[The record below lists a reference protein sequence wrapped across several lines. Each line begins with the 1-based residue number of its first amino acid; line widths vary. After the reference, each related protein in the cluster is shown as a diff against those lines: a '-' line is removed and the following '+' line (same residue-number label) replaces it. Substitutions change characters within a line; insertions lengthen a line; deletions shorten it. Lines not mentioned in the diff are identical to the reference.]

1 MQGLTFDIA
10 VERLLDLL
18 PLLGMT
24 VLAIIILEPAL
35 YLLLT
40 RVFKTKYAL
49 PFTLVAPAVVALAIF
64 TVYPFVFNIQLAFSD
79 LRLKTI
85 SCYISEENITNA
97 PCSLGQAALNADANI
112 NLDEIP
118 VRAEPSETAEVAF
131 TLQDGD
137 EVRVTGRSKAVGY
150 TALTGFAT
158 SETGTVCNPLDA
170 ACVQRQREAE
180 AALKVQDERYWWE
193 IKTSSGQVGWIPDVT
208 FFMSG
213 DADVYAESAA
223 AGDILGSVIS
233 GEQVRLV
240 KRESEMWYQ
249 IETADGTI
257 GWVIA
262 EPRKV
267 NLYIPAETLTLY
279 DDQST
284 DSEVVGEISAA
295 QEVNMLRDQPLTW
308 YEVETGE
315 GTAWINAELR
325 VTELYRPSGDVPLF
339 SEANFLM
346 EQTVTLTADQ
356 NARLTSRQTETWYEV
371 SDLSGQRG
379 WVNVQPETVEAFEI
393 QEPQDILSAAEGTDI
408 QVLGSVEA
416 GELVVNLSSTTV
428 EDTIWYFIQTDQNVT
443 GWVKAT
449 PEAFTDIVIVSE
461 TTAMIANLES
471 NLVIA
476 TLPGGTQVEEF
487 DSSELTWYE
496 LRLED
501 GTSGFTNSEPDSIIE
516 QYAAPAEISAYAA
529 FNDTSNVVTTI
540 AEDTEINILSTQDA
554 PWYQI
559 QTRDEARLLGW
570 VNADPAEVR
579 TIFTNSEDGP
589 LHAEPSHLAET
600 LAEIQSG
607 DTVQVKDD
615 QLRYWHQ
622 IRTETGIVGWVEA
635 VPKERVTTD
644 REIVLYSLEYGWNNL
659 KQVFVDEDPE
669 TGEILGWGRLLQTEN
684 STFPR
689 LMRTTLIWTSF
700 NVIFHLLFG
709 MILALI
715 LNQKGLKGTGIY
727 RAIIVLPWAIPQ
739 VIIALAWRGEFNFQF
754 GFVNALVQELGFEPI
769 QWLFKPTPALVA
781 VTFVNIWLGVPF
793 YVVTLL
799 GGLQSI
805 APDYYEAASMDGA
818 NSFQRFKNITV
829 PLIRPVAVPIVTLDV
844 IWTFNN
850 FNVIF
855 LITGGE
861 PNESTNI
868 LVTALYN
875 AAFGPNGQ
883 FRLGFASAF
892 SLVIFVVLILFA
904 SVWITQSGA
913 LKGIY
918 EK

>member
-18 PLLGMT
+18 PLIGIT
-24 VLAIIILEPAL
+24 VLGIIILEPAL
-35 YLLLT
+35 YFLLT
-40 RVFKTKYAL
+40 KVFKTKYAL
-49 PFTLVAPAVVALAIF
+49 PFTLVAPAVIALAIF
-64 TVYPFVFNIQLAFSD
+64 TVYPFIFNIQLAFSD

-85 SCYISEENITNA
+85 SCYIPDENITNA
-97 PCSLGQAALNADANI
+97 PCSLGQAALNADVNI

-118 VRAEPSETAEVAF
+118 VRVEPSETSEVAF
-131 TLQDGD
+131 TLQNGD

-150 TALTGFAT
+150 TTITGFAT
-158 SETGTVCNPLDA
+158 TETGTVCNPLDA

-180 AALKVQDERYWWE
+180 AALKVQDERDWWE
-193 IKTSSGQVGWIPDVT
+193 IKTSDGEMGWIPDST
-208 FFMSG
+208 FFMSAGG
-213 DADVYAESAA
+213 DLYEESAA
-223 AGDILGSVIS
+223 GGEVIGSVVS

-240 KRESEMWYQ
+240 KREGEMWYQ
-249 IETADGTI
+249 IETTDGTV
-257 GWVIA
+257 GWVTA
-262 EPRKV
+262 EPRQV

-279 DDQST
+279 DDQSA

-295 QEVNMLRDQPLTW
+295 QEVNMLRNQPLTW
-308 YEVETGE
+308 YEVETPE
-315 GTAWINAELR
+315 GTAWVNAELT
-325 VTELYRPSGDVPLF
+325 VTELYHPSEDVPLF
-339 SEANFLM
+339 SEANYLS
-346 EQTVTLTADQ
+346 EPAVTLPADQ
-356 NARLTSRQTETWYEV
+356 NARIASRQTETWYEV
-371 SDLSGQRG
+371 SDLVGQRG
-379 WVNVQPETVEAFEI
+379 WVNVEPDTVEAFEI
-393 QEPQDILSAAEGTDI
+393 SESQDILSATEGEDVQI
-408 QVLGSVEA
+408 LGRVES

-428 EDTIWYFIQTDQNVT
+428 EDTIWYYIQTDQNVK
-443 GWVKAT
+443 GWIQAT
-449 PEAFTDIVIVSE
+449 PEAFTDIVIVSD
-461 TTAMIANLES
+461 TTPLIADLES
-471 NLVIA
+471 NLIVA

-487 DSSELTWYE
+487 DTGELTWYE

-501 GTSGFTNSEPDSIIE
+501 GTSGFTNIEPESVIE
-516 QYAAPAEISAYAA
+516 RYAAPTEINAYAA
-529 FNDTSNVVTTI
+529 FNDTSEIVATF
-540 AEDTEINILSTQDA
+540 AEDTDLNVLNTQDA
-554 PWYQI
+554 PWYQV

-570 VNADPAEVR
+570 VNAEPADVR
-579 TIFTNSEDGP
+579 SIFTNSEDGP
-589 LHAEPSHLAET
+589 LHPEPSRLSET
-600 LAEIQSG
+600 LGEVASG
-607 DTVQVKDD
+607 ATITPQD
-615 QLRYWHQ
+615 QEQRYWHQ
-622 IRTETGIVGWVEA
+622 IRTEAGLVGWVEA
-635 VPKERVTTD
+635 VPEQRVTTD

-659 KQVFVDEDPE
+659 KRVFVDEDPE

-700 NVIFHLLFG
+700 NVLFHLIFG

-715 LNQKGLKGTGIY
+715 LNQKDLKFTGIY
-727 RAIIVLPWAIPQ
+727 RAIIILPWAIPQ

-754 GFVNALVQELGFEPI
+754 GFVNALVQELGFEPV
-769 QWLFKPTPALVA
+769 QWLFRPTPALVA

-793 YVVTLL
+793 YLVTLL

-818 NSFQRFKNITV
+818 NAFERFKHITV

-875 AAFGPNGQ
+875 AAFGANGQ
-883 FRLGFASAF
+883 FQLGFAAAF
-892 SLVIFVVLILFA
+892 SLVIFAVLILFA

>member
-1 MQGLTFDIA
+1 MQGLTFDVAI
-10 VERLLDLL
+10 ERLLDLL
-18 PLLGMT
+18 PLLGIA

-40 RVFKTKYAL
+40 RVFRTKHAL

-64 TVYPFVFNIQLAFSD
+64 TVYPFVFNIRLAFSD

-85 SCYISEENITNA
+85 SCYIPDESITNV
-97 PCSLGQAALNADANI
+97 PCSLGQAALNADVNI

-118 VRAEPSETAEVAF
+118 VRVEPSETAEVAF
-131 TLQDGD
+131 TLQSGD
-137 EVRVTGRSKAVGY
+137 EVRVTARSKAVGY

-158 SETGTVCNPLDA
+158 SETGTVCNPLDV

-180 AALKVQDERYWWE
+180 AALKIQDERDWWE
-193 IKTSSGQVGWIPDVT
+193 IKTSDGQVGWIPDLT
-208 FFMSG
+208 FFMSA
-213 DADVYAESAA
+213 DADIYAESAA
-223 AGDILGSVIS
+223 GGDVLGGVVS

-249 IETADGTI
+249 IETSDGTV
-257 GWVIA
+257 GWVTA
-262 EPRKV
+262 EPRRV
-267 NLYIPAETLTLY
+267 NLFIPAETLTLY

-308 YEVETGE
+308 YEIETGE
-315 GTAWINAELR
+315 GTAWVNAELS
-325 VTELYRPSGDVPLF
+325 VTELYHPSAEVALF
-339 SEANFLM
+339 SEADFLT
-346 EQTVTLTADQ
+346 EQAATLTTDQ
-356 NARLTSRQTETWYEV
+356 NARIVSRQTETWYDV
-371 SDLSGQRG
+371 SDLGGQRG

-393 QEPQDILSAAEGTDI
+393 LESQDILSAAEGEDI
-408 QVLGSVEA
+408 QVLGSVEEGA
-416 GELVVNLSSTTV
+416 LVVNLSSTTV
-428 EDTIWYFIQTDQNVT
+428 EDAIWYYIQTDQNVK

-449 PEAFTDIVIVSE
+449 PEEFTSIVIVPE
-461 TTAMIANLES
+461 TASLIADLAG

-487 DSSELTWYE
+487 DDGELTWYE

-501 GTSGFTNSEPDSIIE
+501 GTSGFTNVAPDSVIE
-516 QYAAPAEISAYAA
+516 RYAAPAEITAYAA
-529 FNDTSNVVTTI
+529 FNNTSEVVTTI
-540 AEDTEINILSTQDA
+540 AEDTDLNVLSTQEA
-554 PWYQI
+554 AWYQV

-570 VNADPAEVR
+570 VNAEPAEVR
-579 TIFTNSEDGP
+579 SIFTNSEDGP
-589 LHAEPSHLAET
+589 LQAEPSHLSET
-600 LAEIQSG
+600 IGEIASG
-607 DTVQVKDD
+607 DTITPQDD

-622 IRTETGIVGWVEA
+622 IRTETGAVGWVEA
-635 VPKERVTTD
+635 VPEQRVTTD
-644 REIVLYSLEYGWNNL
+644 REIVLYSFAYGWDNL

-669 TGEILGWGRLLQTEN
+669 TGEILGWGRLLQTQN

-754 GFVNALVQELGFEPI
+754 GFVNALIQELGFEPV

-818 NSFQRFKNITV
+818 NAFERFKNITV

-892 SLVIFVVLILFA
+892 SLVIFAVLLLFA